1 MSDTGQ
7 AVGVRLPKMFK
18 DALFRISVTWGC
30 PQTAVVRRLIRD
42 EAVRMGVWGKDDE

>member
-1 MSDTGQ
+1 MKGESA
-7 AVGVRLPKMFK
+7 AVGVRLPRMFK

-42 EAVRMGVWGKDDE
+42 EAVRMGVWGKEDE